1 MGHSALSVR
10 PTSAL
15 AISMIPMRR
24 LWDRIKYGMLMGR
37 HITLPCGCKTRR
49 LSNATARENT
59 TKCRPCHGSDAFDSN
74 NYCFHFTLA
83 SVSESEL
90 LQVSLECSQC
100 RSVGMSRAVLIS
112 ISRSAKCD
120 FLAVDM
126 SPFLHNLTL
135 HSLNHLIVS
144 RYLVK
149 SGRCAFQAVPLSP
162 GQQISQPIICVYLD
176 PFS

>member
-1 MGHSALSVR
+1 MDEQQRMWTEGESRGSLCFVRTANLSIGNFHDSNAKTLGSNKVR
-10 PTSAL
+10 HVDGP
-15 AISMIPMRR
+15 PYHPP
-24 LWDRIKYGMLMGR
+24 LWL
-37 HITLPCGCKTRR
+37 KTRR
-49 LSNATARENT
+49 LSNAISRENT

-120 FLAVDM
+120 FLAVDI

-135 HSLNHLIVS
+135 HSLKHLIVS

-149 SGRCAFQAVPLSP
+149 SGRCAF
-162 GQQISQPIICVYLD
+162 
-176 PFS
+176 